1 MRIGEHMSE
10 PTRPI
15 TRRTMSTVLL
25 APAALLVAGGGA
37 GAAPRRAPV
46 PVAEPVA
53 PAVAPGPDFAALER
67 RFGARVGVFAQDTG
81 TGRTIAHRAD
91 EAFPMCS
98 TFKTYAVAAVLRAHP
113 LASGFPEHTIA
124 IAPDE
129 VVPNS
134 PITGPRAGGGMT
146 VSELCRAAITHS
158 DNTAANKLFDIVGGP
173 PGLTAFARSIG
184 DRVTRSDRVEPDLS
198 SGVPGDPRDTTSP
211 AAIGAGYRDIVLGGV
226 LRAPERALLT
236 EWLLANVTGDHRI
249 RAGLPG
255 TWRTA
260 DKTGTGGYGT
270 ANDIAVTWPATGA
283 PLVLAV
289 LTTGHA
295 RDAPTHEALIAEIA
309 RLASD
314 ALTGGR

>member
-1 MRIGEHMSE
+1 
-10 PTRPI
+10 
-15 TRRTMSTVLL
+15 MSTVLF
-25 APAALLVAGGGA
+25 AVAASPAGVACA
-37 GAAPRRAPV
+37 REEPRR
-46 PVAEPVA
+46 VAVSGSEPVA
-53 PAVAPGPDFAALER
+53 RAVPSAPDFAALER
-67 RFGARVGVFAQDTG
+67 RFGARLGVFAQDSG
-81 TGRTIAHRAD
+81 TGETISYRAD

-98 TFKTYAVAAVLRAHP
+98 TFKTYAAAAVLRAHP
-113 LASGFPEHTIA
+113 LASGFPDHTIA
-124 IAPDE
+124 IAPEE

-134 PITGPRAGGGMT
+134 PITGPRAGEGMT

-158 DNTAANKLFDIVGGP
+158 DNTAANKLFEILGGP

-236 EWLLANVTGDHRI
+236 EWLLANVTGEHRV

-289 LTTGHA
+289 LTTGYA
-295 RDAPTHEALIAEIA
+295 RDAPTHEALIAETA
-309 RLASD
+309 RVTSHAV
-314 ALTGGR
+314 AGGR